1 MDTPPNN
8 NGTSSSN
15 NSYGNNFTTHKITV
29 TEGQDVV
36 SIMKDFA
43 MNYEPNSLLTVFSAN
58 GSTSLVDIINCGD
71 YNQINRYEGVF
82 RIMSVSWTVEL
93 DSNHS
98 PENYGMS
105 TSLKVLLNNLDTG
118 KAFGGIAEQLVA
130 ATPIKISVGS
140 FKRRD

>member
-1 MDTPPNN
+1 
-8 NGTSSSN
+8 
-15 NSYGNNFTTHKITV
+15 
-29 TEGQDVV
+29 
-36 SIMKDFA
+36 MKDFA
-43 MNYEPNSLLTVFSAN
+43 TNYEPNSLLTVFSAN

-98 PENYGMS
+98 AENYGMS

-118 KAFGGIAEQLVA
+118 KAFGGIAEQLIA
-130 ATPIKISVGS
+130 ATPIKTIHAIIFNFKKISL
-140 FKRRD
+140 DNE